1 MDSQE
6 PIASRSSDAAAS
18 GSDVFHPAASIVTS
32 QSTRDETEAAAPVA
46 PPTVNPDVTSPSSD
60 PATSETPATD
70 KLVTTTSKTESA
82 AIERRTSREP
92 TTLAAKPAPPGP
104 PPPPAPVRA
113 DSDLMIP
120 SDSDDEAPV
129 GGYYVKTEDPTRLQA
144 SIGPGGVIRS
154 RTVMDR
160 KSPRAIPIV
169 QEYHSDAIEEERKT
183 GSPAKASGSPRTG
196 GLRAALSVRRTS
208 RTSRVVS
215 NDKPPAVR
223 EAPPGVIIVDNPPLG
238 GGLEA
243 APSTSRLFR
252 RRTAPTRRH
261 RNKDEEDAI
270 RKQAEEAVK
279 KLGTGSKKQGSA
291 EV

>member
-1 MDSQE
+1 VQE

-18 GSDVFHPAASIVTS
+18 SSDVFHPATSVLTS
-32 QSTRDETEAAAPVA
+32 QSTRDEAEQNVA
-46 PPTVNPDVTSPSSD
+46 PATATPAVVVEE
-60 PATSETPATD
+60 PATTD
-70 KLVTTTSKTESA
+70 KQPV
-82 AIERRTSREP
+82 ERITSREP
-92 TTLAAKPAPPGP
+92 TKAPTSPAPPR
-104 PPPPAPVRA
+104 PPAPVRA

-129 GGYYVKTEDPTRLQA
+129 GGYYIKTEDPTRLQA
-144 SIGPGGVIRS
+144 SIGPNGVINRS

-169 QEYHSDAIEEERKT
+169 QEYHSERSSVELERTKSGA
-183 GSPAKASGSPRTG
+183 GSPAKARTGG

-215 NDKPPAVR
+215 SNDTKPPASAR
-223 EAPPGVIIVDNPPLG
+223 EAQTQGPPGVIIVDNPPFH
-238 GGLEA
+238 GGLEGT
-243 APSTSRLFR
+243 PSGSRLFR

-261 RNKDEEDAI
+261 RDKDEEEVI
-270 RKQAEEAVK
+270 RKQAEEAVRK
-279 KLGTGSKKQGSA
+279 VGTGTDKSSSSRKQGSA